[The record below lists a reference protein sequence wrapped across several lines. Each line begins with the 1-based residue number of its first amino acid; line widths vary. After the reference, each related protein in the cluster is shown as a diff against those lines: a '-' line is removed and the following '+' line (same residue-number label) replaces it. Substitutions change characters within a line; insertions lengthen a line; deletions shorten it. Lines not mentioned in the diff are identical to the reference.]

1 VKLFPLPKHFK
12 NKGHLTTQ
20 RQQRD
25 FVIAPNLDGIGDL
38 ATFLPFLNLYKERG
52 FHFLDR
58 ISFRKRHLPDVLKF
72 LVEVSG
78 AKVTKLKSDNCFNF
92 ELNYEGHEIV
102 VFLREMAHETSKL
115 QLFVTTNSSEKV
127 LIEFLNLVPTTDVGD
142 SLSLDLAYF
151 YMSTKHGLTNRD
163 LYVALDDF
171 TDIYPDLYPD
181 IDISK
186 LVYQYNNANEPILML
201 YGEPGVG
208 KTTFVKYIIAHGDF
222 KNAAYIKDPR
232 VMEDGE
238 LWSSLTGAN
247 YDLVIFDDLDINL
260 LPRRKNT
267 ESTFMTQLLSYSDGI
282 FTQGKVKIII
292 TTNQAV
298 KEIDSALIRPG
309 RCFDFLKLNALGRDD
324 ARNFWT
330 NTLKLDGDV
339 FDTTFSGK
347 EVTQAS
353 LMSEAFRMSSSV
365 GARDYVKRGNNRY
378 TLDKKLSELGI
389 QSSDGESAK
398 ASF

>member
-1 VKLFPLPKHFK
+1 MNTNRPP
-12 NKGHLTTQ
+12 
-20 RQQRD
+20 RD
-25 FVIAPNLDGIGDL
+25 FVLAPSLNGIGDV
-38 ATFLPFLNLYKERG
+38 AVFLPFLNLYKERG

-58 ISFRKRHLPDVLKF
+58 LTFRKRHLPDVLKF
-72 LVEVSG
+72 LTELSG
-78 AKVTKLKSDNCFNF
+78 AKVTKLKTENCFNI
-92 ELNYEGHEIV
+92 EVVWNGHDIV
-102 VFLREMAHETSKL
+102 VFVRDISHETSRL
-115 QLFVTTNSSEKV
+115 HLIATTNSSQEV
-127 LIEFLNLVPTTDVGD
+127 LIDFLNLVPTADVGD
-142 SLSLDLAYF
+142 ASSLDLAYY
-151 YMSTKHGLTNRD
+151 YMSTKHGLTSRD
-163 LYVALDDF
+163 LYVTIGDF
-171 TDIYPDLYPD
+171 TNIYPDLYPD
-181 IDISK
+181 IDIAK
-186 LVYQYNNANEPILML
+186 LVHQYNNANEPILML

-282 FTQGKVKIII
+282 FTQGKVKIIV

-298 KEIDSALIRPG
+298 KEIDSALVRPG
-309 RCFDFLKLNALGRDD
+309 RCFDFLRLNALDRSD
-324 ARNFWT
+324 AKNFWI
-330 NTLKLDGDV
+330 NTLKLDENT

-347 EVTQAS
+347 EITQAS
-353 LMSEAFRMSSSV
+353 LMSEAFRMSSSA

-378 TLDKKLSELGI
+378 TLDAKLADLGI
-389 QSSDGESAK
+389 QSSDGESKK

>member
-1 VKLFPLPKHFK
+1 MRRFQRAK
-12 NKGHLTTQ
+12 NQTRGHLTTQ
-20 RQQRD
+20 RQPRD
-25 FVIAPNLDGIGDL
+25 IVIAPNLDGISDL
-38 ATFLPFLNLYKERG
+38 AAFLPFLNLYKERG
-52 FHFLDR
+52 FHYLER
-58 ISFRKRHLPDVLKF
+58 LSFRKRHLPDVLKF
-72 LVEVSG
+72 LTELPGSQ
-78 AKVTKLKSDNCFNF
+78 VTKLKSDNCFNI
-92 ELNYEGHEIV
+92 ELVYSGCEIVAFLRDAGHE
-102 VFLREMAHETSKL
+102 ASKL
-115 QLFVTTNSSEKV
+115 HLFVATNGSEKT

-142 SLSLDLAYF
+142 TASLDLAYY
-151 YMSTKHGLTNRD
+151 YMSTKHGLTTRD
-163 LYVALDDF
+163 LYVTLGDF

-181 IDISK
+181 IDIAK
-186 LVYQYNNANEPILML
+186 LVHQYNNANEPILML

-282 FTQGKVKIII
+282 FTQGKVKIIV

-298 KEIDSALIRPG
+298 KEIDSALVRPG
-309 RCFDFLKLNALGRDD
+309 RCFDFLRLNALERDD
-324 ARNFWT
+324 ARNFWI
-330 NTLKLDGDV
+330 NTLKLGGDA
-339 FDTTFSGK
+339 FDLTFRDK
-347 EVTQAS
+347 QVTQAS

-378 TLDKKLSELGI
+378 TLDRKLSELGI
-389 QSSDGESAK
+389 QSSDGESGK